1 MKGRVL
7 VTNDDGIDSPGLH
20 ALAKMARDNGF
31 EVVVAAPA
39 TESSGSSA
47 GIIATQSDGR
57 VVVQERELPGLAEV
71 KSYAVA
77 ATPAYIAL
85 IASRG
90 AFGEPFQLVL
100 SGVNHGA
107 NFGYAIIH
115 SGTVGAALT
124 AVTYG
129 CAAMAVSLDVGLD
142 NDGNLHW
149 TTAAQIAS
157 TVLDEAMNA
166 PPRVAMNV
174 NVPNVQ
180 REKVL
185 GIKRARLASFG
196 AVQTNLEVGDGYVR
210 TTIADHNDEFEEG
223 TDAAFLAQGYASV
236 TPLQAVTEASELL

>member
-1 MKGRVL
+1 
-7 VTNDDGIDSPGLH
+7 
-20 ALAKMARDNGF
+20 
-31 EVVVAAPA
+31 
-39 TESSGSSA
+39 
-47 GIIATQSDGR
+47 
-57 VVVQERELPGLAEV
+57 V

-77 ATPAYIAL
+77 ATPGYIAL

-129 CAAMAVSLDVGLD
+129 CPAMAVSLDVGLD
-142 NDGNLHW
+142 VSGDLHW
-149 TTAAQIAS
+149 TTAADIAS
-157 TVLDEAMNA
+157 TMLDEAMNA
-166 PPRVAMNV
+166 PPRVVLNV
-174 NVPNVQ
+174 NVPNVE

-185 GIKRARLASFG
+185 GVKRGRLAAFG

-210 TTIADHNDEFEEG
+210 TTIADHSDEFDPG
-223 TDAAFLAQGYASV
+223 TDAALLAEGFASV
-236 TPLQAVTEASELL
+236 TPLRAVTEATELL

>member
-1 MKGRVL
+1 VKGRVL
-7 VTNDDGIDSPGLH
+7 ITNDDGIDSPGLH
-20 ALAKMARDNGF
+20 ALAKMAHENGF
-31 EVVVAAPA
+31 EVVVAAP
-39 TESSGSSA
+39 TVESSGSSA

-57 VVVQERELPGLAEV
+57 VVVEARSLPELPSV

-77 ATPAYIAL
+77 ATPGYIAL

-129 CAAMAVSLDVGLD
+129 CPAMAVSLDVGLNVSGD
-142 NDGNLHW
+142 LHW
-149 TTAAQIAS
+149 TTAADIAS
-157 TVLDEAMNA
+157 TMLDEAMNA
-166 PPRVAMNV
+166 PPRVAINV
-174 NVPNVQ
+174 NVPNVE
-180 REKVL
+180 RDKVL
-185 GIKRARLASFG
+185 GVKRGRLAAFG

-210 TTIADHNDEFEEG
+210 TTIADHGADFEPG
-223 TDAAFLAQGYASV
+223 TDAALLADGYASV
-236 TPLQAVTEASELL
+236 TPLKAVTEASDLL